1 MAENQEKPEK
11 VDGFNKWKS
20 EALAS
25 RPIIAELTQ
34 KTQELWNKSAELD
47 LQVLSSQK
55 ENEALKAKFEALN
68 QTSRNELA
76 KKNAEIDL
84 LQKTQPENEKLLKEN
99 GALSAKIQVI
109 ENDLLLSV
117 QKFAALKEI
126 ENDLNTQISDLKNH
140 YAKLNGSLLA
150 SEQNLKEL
158 NLQKGSLILQVEALK
173 KSDADLKSRLELLNG
188 ANADLK
194 KDNENLKAATID
206 LTAKFDTTISEMQ
219 SEIDNLTWENAA
231 FKKQIGAKNGKMN
244 TFKTVVIFL
253 AVLANFLLLGKKFM
267 GLTGEKDWQ
276 TYFISYGSVLI
287 FDLTVIFLTMVNRSK
302 EALYFGI
309 GVFILTFFQIGKPF
323 LGLGLKVAFFGF
335 DLPYFERIISG
346 CIYSFFFAFLSYFLS
361 KIEIKS

>member
-68 QTSRNELA
+68 DTARQNLA
-76 KKNAEIDL
+76 KKNFVDEN
-84 LQKTQPENEKLLKEN
+84 LQKLETENIRLLKEN
-99 GALSAKIQVI
+99 GALIS
-109 ENDLLLSV
+109 ENA
-117 QKFAALKEI
+117 QIPALKQTEEKFKS
-126 ENDLNTQISDLKNH
+126 ENVELK
-140 YAKLNGSLLA
+140 AALLA